1 MGSASLSYDRP
12 LTGDWNWYTRGDISY
27 QSDVYTGNDNQNWL
41 PAHTYVNAKL
51 GLRSDRYTVELWA
64 RNLFDDGHPTAA
76 FRDIYLANTDNQY
89 APYVDQGPRP
99 NFDDFVPFR
108 FSVTYPRERTYG
120 ISATVRFGE
129 SYQ

>member
-1 MGSASLSYDRP
+1 M
-12 LTGDWNWYTRGDISY
+12 
-27 QSDVYTGNDNQNWL
+27 
-41 PAHTYVNAKL
+41 NAKL
-51 GLRSDRYTVELWA
+51 GLKSDRYTVELWA
-64 RNLFDDGHPTAA
+64 RNLFDDGHATAA

-89 APYVDQGPRP
+89 APYLDQGPRP